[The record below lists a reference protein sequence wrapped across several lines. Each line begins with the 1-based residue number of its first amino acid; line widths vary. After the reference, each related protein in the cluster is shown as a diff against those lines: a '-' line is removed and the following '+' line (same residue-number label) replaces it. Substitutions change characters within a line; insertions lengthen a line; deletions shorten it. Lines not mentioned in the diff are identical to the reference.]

1 MNRLINGVTWREI
14 KVKDFNILLVD
25 DEINILNSYRRT
37 LRNEFTFDIA
47 QSGDE
52 ALSHIASGK
61 KYAVVVTDMQMP
73 NMNGLE
79 LLQKISR
86 VSPDTI
92 RIMLTGNSDQATAV
106 NAVNIGDVFRFI
118 TKPCDTKM
126 LITIIKAGIKQYN
139 LVMAEKVLLNRT
151 LKGVINVLTEVLALV
166 NPDALKNSTKMI
178 EYMRS
183 LARALK
189 VPDTWAFEPMIQ
201 LSQLGCVIFPQETIK
216 SMENGDEISEE
227 ERQLFAQHPCLASD
241 LIRQIPRMEKIS
253 ETILYQEKCFNGAGV
268 PLDNVCGKDIPL
280 GARMLKIVI
289 DFIRFEKREAS
300 KQAAFSRLESQ
311 QEFYD
316 PQILSAFKSTLN
328 ISEDKQK
335 PKSTDSENK
344 EFIKLA
350 DLREEMIIETNI
362 FTKREQLVA
371 SQGQRVTSTLL
382 QILQHCIENNAL
394 DGKLA
399 IQISEQTIQEK
410 NCEEA
415 IHD

>member
-1 MNRLINGVTWREI
+1 M
-14 KVKDFNILLVD
+14 LVD

-47 QSGDE
+47 LSGDE

-79 LLQKISR
+79 LLQNISR

-118 TKPCDTKM
+118 TKPCDTNM

-166 NPDALKNSTKMI
+166 NPDALQNSTKML
-178 EYMRS
+178 EYMSS
-183 LARALK
+183 LAKELK

-201 LSQLGCVIFPQETIK
+201 LSQLGCVIFPQETIR
-216 SMENGDEISEE
+216 SIENGDAISEE
-227 ERQLFAQHPCLASD
+227 EKQLFAQHPCLASD
-241 LIRQIPRMEKIS
+241 LIRQIPRMEKIA
-253 ETILYQEKCFNGAGV
+253 ETILYQEKCYNGAGV

-289 DFIRFEKREAS
+289 DFIRFEKRSAS
-300 KQAAFSRLESQ
+300 KQTAFKQLEDQ
-311 QEFYD
+311 REFYD
-316 PQILSAFKSTLN
+316 PQVLSAFKRALN
-328 ISEDKQK
+328 ISEDNQTQK
-335 PKSTDSENK
+335 TSDGEIKV
-344 EFIKLA
+344 FIKLV
-350 DLREEMIIETNI
+350 DLKDEMIIETNI

-371 SQGQRVTSTLL
+371 SKGQRVTSTLL
-382 QILQHCIENNAL
+382 QIIQHCVENNAL
-394 DGKLA
+394 DGALA
-399 IQISEQTIQEK
+399 IQVREQPTEVNNAEQAVEG
-410 NCEEA
+410 
-415 IHD
+415 